1 MLKRTLSGAV
11 LTLVTAAALIEGRY
25 LLIIFL
31 LATSLVGQFELY
43 RVVGSSGLDKNRR
56 EPLALCSYLS
66 AVIYY
71 IALFAGAGELTL
83 FLMFPVF
90 MVVMMLIY
98 VFSYPKYEPID
109 LFSVFF
115 GLVYLPVMLSAVYM
129 LRQSENG
136 IYLVWFVFIGSW
148 VCDTC
153 AYFVGSAM
161 GRHKLA
167 PVLSP
172 KKSIEGAVGGVLGS
186 AIVGALFGWFLQT
199 RTVGAA
205 DPGRT
210 AVFVLI
216 SALAAVFSQAGDL
229 TASAIKRHYGIK
241 DYGELIPGHGGVL
254 DRFDSMI
261 VTAPLVY
268 LVVVLAGL

>member
-43 RVVGSSGLDKNRR
+43 RVVGSSGLDKKRR
-56 EPLALCSYLS
+56 EPLALCGYLS

-71 IALFAGAGELTL
+71 IALFGGAGELTL

-90 MVVMMLIY
+90 MVVMMLLY

-115 GLVYLPVMLSAVYM
+115 GLIYLPVMLSTVYM

-136 IYLVWFVFIGSW
+136 LYLVWFVFIGSW

-229 TASAIKRHYGIK
+229 MASAIKRHYGIK

>member
-43 RVVGSSGLDKNRR
+43 RVVGSNGLDKKRR
-56 EPLALCSYLS
+56 EPLALCGYLS

-71 IALFAGAGELTL
+71 IALFGGAGELTL

-115 GLVYLPVMLSAVYM
+115 GLIYLPVMLSAVYM

-136 IYLVWFVFIGSW
+136 LYLVWFVFIGSW

-161 GRHKLA
+161 GHHKLA